1 MKSLVTAIV
10 VLFSALATFGQTAA
24 NQPRVYLESAS
35 KGSNRNSDRDQSM
48 EMSKDFLKDCPDVK
62 ITILQEKAD
71 YTVRLN
77 HIEHGLL
84 IRDNQIQVFN
94 KDGDLVKN
102 KEGGSIRKNVKQI
115 CQLIHSDWANS
126 QPPQS
131 APQPAPTTPLP
142 SPEPTAMPAP
152 QPATQSVVTMNS
164 TSESLGEVARRNKQH
179 QACLKLA
186 ADNPSITCN

>member
-10 VLFSALATFGQTAA
+10 VLFSAVATFGQAAA

-102 KEGGSIRKNVKQI
+102 KEGGSIRKNIKQV

-126 QPPQS
+126 QPPQPTPQPTPPTP
-131 APQPAPTTPLP
+131 APLPAPT
-142 SPEPTAMPAP
+142 AAP
-152 QPATQSVVTMNS
+152 VPQSATQSLVTMS
-164 TSESLGEVARRNKQH
+164 SAPESLGDVARRNRQH

>member
-1 MKSLVTAIV
+1 MKSFVTAIV
-10 VLFSALATFGQTAA
+10 VLFLAVATFGQTAV

-71 YTVRLN
+71 YTIRLN

-102 KEGGSIRKNVKQI
+102 KEGGSIRKNVKQV
-115 CQLIHSDWANS
+115 CQLIRSDWVNS
-126 QPPQS
+126 QPPQ
-131 APQPAPTTPLP
+131 
-142 SPEPTAMPAP
+142 PAP
-152 QPATQSVVTMNS
+152 QPATTTPAPSPAPTAAPVPQPAAQSVVTMNS
-164 TSESLGEVARRNKQH
+164 ASESLGEVARRNKQH

-186 ADNPSITCN
+186 ADNPSVTCN